1 MKKCLSTVRAW
12 IVKFLA
18 WTWPLF
24 LLDLGFE
31 IFAGASQG
39 WARQTLN
46 TISFAWVL
54 LAPVA
59 PISLLLDRERR
70 ERLMARICGLR
81 EGDEREREISGE
93 AARGT
98 LLLALSLETVLLA
111 MCLINVHVLWKP
123 QAPKNERGF
132 LAVGMG
138 FNSAHHLNALAVSPS
153 DPAPAATEGR
163 FRPGSA
169 AIDWQGFL
177 LAPSA
182 FPVLALLILIQLA
195 AFKAFSIRRY
205 EGAGV

>member
-1 MKKCLSTVRAW
+1 M
-12 IVKFLA
+12 
-18 WTWPLF
+18 
-24 LLDLGFE
+24 
-31 IFAGASQG
+31 
-39 WARQTLN
+39 LN
-46 TISFAWVL
+46 TLSFAWVL

-59 PISLLLDRERR
+59 PISLLFDRERR
-70 ERLMARICGLR
+70 ERLMARVCGLR
-81 EGDEREREISGE
+81 EGDERERVISGE

-138 FNSAHHLNALAVSPS
+138 FNSSLHLNALAVSPS
-153 DPAPAATEGR
+153 DPVPVVAEGR
-163 FRPGSA
+163 FRPGAA

-177 LAPSA
+177 LTPSA

-195 AFKAFSIRRY
+195 SFKAFSTRRY
-205 EGAGV
+205 DGVGV